1 MTVTAAEPISALD
14 PATMAEIARVRESG
28 VLGATGRLVELFDF
42 LAARSADNRP
52 PKEAE
57 IALAVFGKNDPE
69 AMRDD
74 PVARVYI
81 HRLRKRLDDF
91 YLRNGAP
98 GGVRL
103 DIPKGDYRIVAATN
117 GVETNSESEPVL
129 DPALSPSPVDAPVG
143 QRHRKRWALIAA
155 GVAAL
160 AISANIAAWAVFAN
174 RPAEKNQIAKTG
186 IWGDIASS
194 PRPLLVVVGDYY
206 MFGEYEDRVKLK
218 RLVRDFTINSK
229 EDLIH
234 SQRGDPA
241 AFDRYS
247 DVAMQYLPAS
257 AAYALTDLAPLL
269 REGRKVEVSLA
280 SELTPERLKTDDII
294 YVGLLSG
301 LGPLRDPVFSQ
312 SRFAFGETYDQI
324 VDRKTGRTYTS
335 EAFLA
340 APSDN
345 MYSDYGFF
353 STFEGPGGNR
363 IAIVSGT
370 RDAAVMGVAETL
382 SRIESLERFEKK
394 TGKDQ
399 DFESLLVVKGQK
411 HTNLEAQVIASY
423 DLDSR
428 SIWAGVTANAASFP
442 AK

>member
-1 MTVTAAEPISALD
+1 MTVTAAEPINALD
-14 PATMAEIARVRESG
+14 HATLAEIARVRQSG

-103 DIPKGDYRIVAATN
+103 DIPKGDYRIVAASNDT
-117 GVETNSESEPVL
+117 GETAAIAAGASTSSETTI
-129 DPALSPSPVDAPVG
+129 AAPTPP
-143 QRHRKRWALIAA
+143 QSRKRWALIAA
-155 GVAAL
+155 GIAVL
-160 AISANIAAWAVFAN
+160 AIGANIAAWAAFAN
-174 RPAEKNQIAKTG
+174 RPAEKSQIANTG
-186 IWGDIASS
+186 IWGDIANS
-194 PRPLLVVVGDYY
+194 PRPLLIVVGDYY

-247 DVAMQYLPAS
+247 DIAMQYLPAS

-340 APSDN
+340 APGDN

-394 TGKDQ
+394 TPKDQ

-423 DLDSR
+423 DLDSS
-428 SIWAGVTANAASFP
+428 SIWAGGTANPASLP